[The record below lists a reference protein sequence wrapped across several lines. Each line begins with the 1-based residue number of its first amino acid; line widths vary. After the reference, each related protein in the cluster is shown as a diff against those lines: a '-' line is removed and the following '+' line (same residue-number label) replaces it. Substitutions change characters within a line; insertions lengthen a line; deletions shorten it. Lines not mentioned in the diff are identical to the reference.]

1 MCGPQLNICKTT
13 DRNRPDYSGFY
24 ELTWG
29 DQRARRRRAL
39 DWKTLLL
46 HHLLNL
52 CLLFLSSL
60 DISSS
65 LSPFYPPPPL
75 FVDRHSDMIEK
86 DSCVF
91 SASSFLLSLW
101 SQVSTLV
108 QPVFPWKNRCENNS
122 ERSRCIK
129 PNRETRQ
136 PLHSQMQT
144 WVPVCIF
151 DWANGEFLL
160 WSSRSFVVLFW

>member
-24 ELTWG
+24 ELTWR

-46 HHLLNL
+46 HHLLNPCPFFSWYL
-52 CLLFLSSL
+52 ILLVTILPSTASQ
-60 DISSS
+60 
-65 LSPFYPPPPL
+65 
-75 FVDRHSDMIEK
+75 FVDRHSDVIQK
-86 DSCVF
+86 DRCVF
-91 SASSFLLSLW
+91 SASSLLLSLW
-101 SQVSTLV
+101 SQVSILV

-129 PNRETRQ
+129 PNTETRQ
-136 PLHSQMQT
+136 PWHSQTQT